1 MNGRPSDDAGAGR
14 AARFA
19 LEAFVIAAAVL
30 PLYLLAKQSVSP
42 ELETFAWPPHWLP
55 HRLTLDHFISVFEVN
70 ELRGAILRSLA
81 VAAISAAIATALGA
95 MLAHAMARSAIAQR
109 VGFSTVSGIRLLPMI
124 AVAIPLGTV
133 LATLGVYD
141 SPSGIGL
148 AFVHAAI
155 AVPTAALTIYASFVA
170 IPLEIDEAA
179 WIDGASPLRI
189 FLTIDL
195 PMARAAIATALILCF
210 ILSWDEFGFALLG
223 ATDQSHAASSPL
235 LLHRVRQRRTRKR
248 VGVADDDSGGDRRRR
263 AGTVIA
269 RGDDCWQFAVGA
281 GVMADLAVRN
291 LTRRFP
297 SGGGVLDIS
306 LDVPSG
312 EFVVLLGPS
321 GCGKTTLLRM
331 IAGLEYPDSG
341 EIRIGAAGDQ
351 ATPRIASRS
360 RWSFR
365 TSLFIHT

>member
-124 AVAIPLGTV
+124 AVAIPLGTI
-133 LATLGVYD
+133 LATLGIYD

-148 AFVHAAI
+148 ALVHAAI

-210 ILSWDEFGFALLG
+210 ILSWDEFGFALLVQQ
-223 ATDQSHAASSPL
+223 TNRTLPPL
-235 LLHRVRQRRTRKR
+235 LYYYTVFGN
-248 VGVADDDSGGDRRRR
+248 VGPAS
-263 AGTVIA
+263 A
-269 RGDDCWQFAVGA
+269 
-281 GVMADLAVRN
+281 LA
-291 LTRRFP
+291 
-297 SGGGVLDIS
+297 
-306 LDVPSG
+306 
-312 EFVVLLGPS
+312 
-321 GCGKTTLLRM
+321 
-331 IAGLEYPDSG
+331 
-341 EIRIGAAGDQ
+341 
-351 ATPRIASRS
+351 
-360 RWSFR
+360 
-365 TSLFIHT
+365 

>member
-1 MNGRPSDDAGAGR
+1 MNGEARDDTGAGR

-19 LEAFVIAAAVL
+19 LEAFVIAGAVL

-81 VAAISAAIATALGA
+81 VAAISAAIATTLGA

-124 AVAIPLGTV
+124 AVAIPLGTI

-148 AFVHAAI
+148 AIVHAAI
-155 AVPTAALTIYASFVA
+155 AIPTAALTIYASFAA
-170 IPLEIDEAA
+170 IPLEIEEAA

-210 ILSWDEFGFALLG
+210 ILSWDEFGFALLVQQ
-223 ATDQSHAASSPL
+223 TNRTLPPL
-235 LLHRVRQRRTRKR
+235 LYYYTVFGN
-248 VGVADDDSGGDRRRR
+248 VGPASALALLMMIPAVIVVVA
-263 AGTVIA
+263 
-269 RGDDCWQFAVGA
+269 
-281 GVMADLAVRN
+281 
-291 LTRRFP
+291 
-297 SGGGVLDIS
+297 
-306 LDVPSG
+306 
-312 EFVVLLGPS
+312 LGPS
-321 GCGKTTLLRM
+321 LRGALT
-331 IAGLEYPDSG
+331 AGS
-341 EIRIGAAGDQ
+341 
-351 ATPRIASRS
+351 SR
-360 RWSFR
+360 
-365 TSLFIHT
+365 

>member
-155 AVPTAALTIYASFVA
+155 AVPTAALTIYASFVV

-210 ILSWDEFGFALLG
+210 ILSWDEFGFALLVQQ
-223 ATDQSHAASSPL
+223 TNRTLPPL
-235 LLHRVRQRRTRKR
+235 LYYYTVFGN
-248 VGVADDDSGGDRRRR
+248 VGPASALALLMMIPAVIVVVA
-263 AGTVIA
+263 
-269 RGDDCWQFAVGA
+269 
-281 GVMADLAVRN
+281 
-291 LTRRFP
+291 
-297 SGGGVLDIS
+297 
-306 LDVPSG
+306 
-312 EFVVLLGPS
+312 LGPS
-321 GCGKTTLLRM
+321 LRGALT
-331 IAGLEYPDSG
+331 AGS
-341 EIRIGAAGDQ
+341 
-351 ATPRIASRS
+351 SR
-360 RWSFR
+360 
-365 TSLFIHT
+365 

>member
-1 MNGRPSDDAGAGR
+1 VNGQAHDDTGAGR

-19 LEAFVIAAAVL
+19 LEAFVIAGAVL

-70 ELRGAILRSLA
+70 ELRGAILRSLG
-81 VAAISAAIATALGA
+81 VAAISAAIATTLGA

-124 AVAIPLGTV
+124 AVAIPLGTI

-148 AFVHAAI
+148 AIVHAAI
-155 AVPTAALTIYASFVA
+155 AIPTAALTIYASFAA
-170 IPLEIDEAA
+170 IPLEIEEAA

-210 ILSWDEFGFALLG
+210 ILSWDEFGFALLVQQ
-223 ATDQSHAASSPL
+223 TNRTLPPL
-235 LLHRVRQRRTRKR
+235 LYYYTVFGN
-248 VGVADDDSGGDRRRR
+248 VGPASALALLMMVPAVIVVVA
-263 AGTVIA
+263 
-269 RGDDCWQFAVGA
+269 
-281 GVMADLAVRN
+281 
-291 LTRRFP
+291 
-297 SGGGVLDIS
+297 
-306 LDVPSG
+306 
-312 EFVVLLGPS
+312 LGPS
-321 GCGKTTLLRM
+321 LRGALT
-331 IAGLEYPDSG
+331 AGS
-341 EIRIGAAGDQ
+341 
-351 ATPRIASRS
+351 SR
-360 RWSFR
+360 
-365 TSLFIHT
+365 

>member
-1 MNGRPSDDAGAGR
+1 VNGQARDDTGAGR

-19 LEAFVIAAAVL
+19 LEAFVIAGAVL

-81 VAAISAAIATALGA
+81 VAAISAAIATTLGA

-124 AVAIPLGTV
+124 AVAIPLGTI

-148 AFVHAAI
+148 AIVHAAI
-155 AVPTAALTIYASFVA
+155 AIPTAALTIYASFAA
-170 IPLEIDEAA
+170 IPLEIEEAA

-210 ILSWDEFGFALLG
+210 ILSWDEFGFALLVQQ
-223 ATDQSHAASSPL
+223 TNRTLPPL
-235 LLHRVRQRRTRKR
+235 LYYYTVFGN
-248 VGVADDDSGGDRRRR
+248 VGPASALALLMMIPAVIVVVA
-263 AGTVIA
+263 
-269 RGDDCWQFAVGA
+269 
-281 GVMADLAVRN
+281 
-291 LTRRFP
+291 
-297 SGGGVLDIS
+297 
-306 LDVPSG
+306 
-312 EFVVLLGPS
+312 LGPS
-321 GCGKTTLLRM
+321 LRGALT
-331 IAGLEYPDSG
+331 AGS
-341 EIRIGAAGDQ
+341 
-351 ATPRIASRS
+351 SR
-360 RWSFR
+360 
-365 TSLFIHT
+365 